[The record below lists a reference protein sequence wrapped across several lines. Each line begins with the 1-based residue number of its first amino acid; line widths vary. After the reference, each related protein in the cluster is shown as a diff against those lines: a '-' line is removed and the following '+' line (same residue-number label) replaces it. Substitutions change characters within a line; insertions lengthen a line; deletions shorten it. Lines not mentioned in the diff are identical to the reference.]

1 MLCQLLPCQVYGSA
15 AQAGAS
21 PGVKLSEAR
30 QYNALRRDFT
40 VNGLLYDPFQ
50 RLIYDYVEGLKD
62 CQMRRLRTI
71 TDPHLSFQEDPARL
85 LRCIRMSARCGL
97 QITEKLG
104 EAIREHAPTI
114 ATMNGSR
121 AQLEVS
127 KLVAY
132 GAAQGSIQLLWHYGL
147 LDIILPHHAAFLE
160 LHGTP
165 RTETKASA
173 DSGLL
178 ESLALLDQHVR
189 ASDPFLPAPPALW
202 VAALAAP
209 LLVHSLQHPG
219 QTMPWQS
226 DDLGD
231 LLAASSDS
239 EDASGSDE
247 DPFTK
252 EDLFGEAST
261 AAGTGDSDDDDAAV
275 PSERGPPG
283 LHSDPAPSRL
293 QVVAEDLL
301 DHLLGSM
308 EVGKR
313 KKGRRGKAQ
322 QASSTLSVLPQAQSS
337 RVLSILLKH
346 GHHLAQGGAGSSS
359 RRHGRHGQ
367 DTPLL
372 AKIFARLAQL

>member
-1 MLCQLLPCQVYGSA
+1 MAEKVFRVE
-15 AQAGAS
+15 AQAGGS
-21 PGVKLSEAR
+21 SSVKLSEAL
-30 QYNALRRDFT
+30 QYNTLRRDFT
-40 VNGLLYDPFQ
+40 VNSLLCDPFQ
-50 RLIYDYVEGLKD
+50 RLMYDYVEGLKD

-71 TDPHLSFQEDPARL
+71 ADPHLSFQEDPARL

-104 EAIREHAPTI
+104 EAIREHAPSI

-132 GAAQGSIQLLWHYGL
+132 GAAQGSIQLLWHNGL

-165 RTETKASA
+165 RTETKTSA

-209 LLVHSLQHPG
+209 LLVHSLQNPG
-219 QTMPWQS
+219 QTVPWQS

-231 LLAASSDS
+231 LLTASSDS
-239 EDASGSDE
+239 EDASGSDD

-261 AAGTGDSDDDDAAV
+261 EAGTGDSDDDDAV
-275 PSERGPPG
+275 PSARGLPG
-283 LHSDPAPSRL
+283 LQSDPAPSGL
-293 QVVAEDLL
+293 QVVADDLL
-301 DHLLGSM
+301 DHVLGPM
-308 EVGKR
+308 EVGKK
-313 KKGRRGKAQ
+313 KKGRRGRMQ
-322 QASSTLSVLPQAQSS
+322 QASSTLSVLPQAQAF

-346 GHHLAQGGAGSSS
+346 GHHLAQDGAGSSS
-359 RRHGRHGQ
+359 RRHGRHRQ

-372 AKIFARLAQL
+372 AKISARLAQL